1 MSKIVFAS
9 DFHLGQKGLLSS
21 ADREKAIVKWIDE
34 VAMEADEVFLLGDTF
49 DFWYEYKSVIPK
61 GFTRFL
67 GALAELADTG
77 KPIHMFTGNHDMW
90 IFKYFTLEF
99 GIPIYRQPTLFER
112 QGKKLIIGHGDGLGP
127 GDFTYKIIKKIFNN
141 PICIHLFHWLHPS
154 IGMSIANAW
163 STGSR
168 NSHNDIYKF
177 LGPEKEYL
185 LQHCESESVIDPT
198 IDYYIFGHR
207 HLPIEFMLNNGKSK
221 YINTGDW
228 LAFQSYATMENG
240 SINVQFFENPSSMVV
255 TNDVNSWDKN
265 KINF

>member
-1 MSKIVFAS
+1 
-9 DFHLGQKGLLSS
+9 
-21 ADREKAIVKWIDE
+21 
-34 VAMEADEVFLLGDTF
+34 
-49 DFWYEYKSVIPK
+49 
-61 GFTRFL
+61 
-67 GALAELADTG
+67 
-77 KPIHMFTGNHDMW
+77 
-90 IFKYFTLEF
+90 
-99 GIPIYRQPTLFER
+99 
-112 QGKKLIIGHGDGLGP
+112 
-127 GDFTYKIIKKIFNN
+127 
-141 PICIHLFHWLHPS
+141 
-154 IGMSIANAW
+154 MSIANAW

-207 HLPIEFMLNNGKSK
+207 HLPIEFTLNNGKSK